1 MRVISFGSSHTTGY
15 RLKDVIDNPWHD
27 AISQYAYPKITAN
40 ILNCECINL
49 ARTGNGIDQIYTDV
63 YGFIPES
70 LPDDIFVIHL
80 PVNPTWFKL
89 ITSENDSVNIVKP
102 ETLDYKGRN
111 FKKALEFYYGILTGD
126 NHFNRLWYINFYS
139 LINLLTLHKKKF
151 VWFFDSYSVLYEE
164 FEKVM
169 QLMPSLSRTEIEKI
183 KLATP
188 DPFQNYLDIKFADYL
203 SWHLPTSLKDCGHHN
218 EDGHAFWAEKVLVPF
233 INERLTQ

>member
-1 MRVISFGSSHTTGY
+1 MRIISFGSSHTTGY

-27 AISQYAYPKITAN
+27 AISQYAYPQITAN

-63 YGFIPES
+63 YGFLPSS

-111 FKKALEFYYGILTGD
+111 FKKALQYYYGILAGD

-139 LINLLTLHKKKF
+139 LINLLNLHKKKF
-151 VWFFDSYSVLYEE
+151 VWFFDSYSILYEE

-169 QLMPSLSRTEIEKI
+169 QVMPTLASTEIKRI

-188 DPFQNYLDIKFADYL
+188 DPAQNYLDIKFADYL

-218 EDGHAFWAEKVLVPF
+218 EEGHEFWAGKILVPF
-233 INERLTQ
+233 IKERLT